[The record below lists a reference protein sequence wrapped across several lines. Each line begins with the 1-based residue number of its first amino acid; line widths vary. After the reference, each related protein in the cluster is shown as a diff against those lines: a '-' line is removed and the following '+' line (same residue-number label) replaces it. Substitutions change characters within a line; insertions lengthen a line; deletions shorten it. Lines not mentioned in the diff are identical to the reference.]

1 MELNSPLWIVPI
13 LLFVITIV
21 LLLYLAYLN
30 FAPMRKEATPQST
43 SRRSKPITNVD
54 NPVVLAPQPPAYVP
68 PPSAPPQYPS
78 QPPQYPS
85 QPPQYPSQPPQYV
98 PPAPQYAPPPMR
110 PPDSTEVESMGKMVV
125 LGGIEPR
132 EIPLPSPHFTI
143 GRFYSP
149 ENNVLVALDEKSVS
163 RKHANLR
170 IAAQGREYYLQD
182 VGSTYG
188 THLAIEGRF
197 DRLQPGVD
205 VRVYNQDVVQF
216 GSAVQVQ
223 LVLPCE
229 TRSAVT
235 QL

>member
-1 MELNSPLWIVPI
+1 MESSSAFWLAPI
-13 LLFVITIV
+13 ALFVVTIL
-21 LLLYLAYLN
+21 LLLYLVYLN
-30 FAPMRKEATPQST
+30 YAPMRKESTSQSS

-54 NPVVLAPQPPAYVP
+54 NPVVLAPQPPQYAP
-68 PPSAPPQYPS
+68 PPPQYQS
-78 QPPQYPS
+78 QPPQYQS
-85 QPPQYPSQPPQYV
+85 QPPP
-98 PPAPQYAPPPMR
+98 PQYAPPPMR
-110 PPDSTEVESMGKMVV
+110 PPDSTELEAAGKMVI
-125 LGGIEPR
+125 LGGLEPR
-132 EIPLPSPHFTI
+132 EIPLPSAHFTV

-163 RKHANLR
+163 RKHAILR
-170 IAAQGREYYLQD
+170 VAAQGREYYLQD

-188 THLAIEGRF
+188 THLALEGRF

-205 VRVYNQDVVQF
+205 ARVYNQDVVQF

-229 TRSAVT
+229 TRSAIT

>member
-1 MELNSPLWIVPI
+1 MEISSALWIAPI
-13 LLFVITIV
+13 ALFVVTIL

-30 FAPMRKEATPQST
+30 YAPIRKESAPQS
-43 SRRSKPITNVD
+43 SGSQRSKPITNVD
-54 NPVVLAPQPPAYVP
+54 NPVVLAPQQPYVP
-68 PPSAPPQYPS
+68 PPSMPPQYAS
-78 QPPQYPS
+78 QPPQYAS
-85 QPPQYPSQPPQYV
+85 QPPQYSAP
-98 PPAPQYAPPPMR
+98 PQYAPPPMPMR
-110 PPDSTEVESMGKMVV
+110 PPDSTELESTGKFVI

-132 EIPLPSPHFTI
+132 EIPLPSAHFTI

-163 RKHANLR
+163 RKHAVLR
-170 IAAQGREYYLQD
+170 VAAQGREYYLQD
-182 VGSTYG
+182 AGSTYG

-205 VRVYNQDVVQF
+205 ARVYNHDIVQF

-229 TRSAVT
+229 TRSAIT

>member
-1 MELNSPLWIVPI
+1 MENSSAFWLAPI
-13 LLFVITIV
+13 ALFVVTIL
-21 LLLYLAYLN
+21 LLLYLVYLN
-30 FAPMRKEATPQST
+30 YAPMRKESTSQSS

-54 NPVVLAPQPPAYVP
+54 NPVVLAPP
-68 PPSAPPQYPS
+68 PPQYAPPPPQYQS
-78 QPPQYPS
+78 QPPQYQS
-85 QPPQYPSQPPQYV
+85 QPPPPQY
-98 PPAPQYAPPPMR
+98 AQPPMR
-110 PPDSTEVESMGKMVV
+110 PPDSTELESAGKMVI
-125 LGGIEPR
+125 LGGLEPR
-132 EIPLPSPHFTI
+132 EIPLPSAHFTV

-163 RKHANLR
+163 RKHAILR
-170 IAAQGREYYLQD
+170 VAAQGREYYLQD

-188 THLAIEGRF
+188 THLAVEGRF

-205 VRVYNQDVVQF
+205 ARVYNQDVVQF

-229 TRSAVT
+229 TRSAIT